1 MDQVTD
7 GLVTGWLSLLV
18 PLACICTVL
27 FAVPISIVGLTG
39 PTEIEVIVGFT
50 KNPRQLAAKAKVA
63 STAQAP
69 ISLDFLANMVLGLL
83 RPLVLG
89 LGRAFPSI
97 PKL

>member
-1 MDQVTD
+1 
-7 GLVTGWLSLLV
+7 
-18 PLACICTVL
+18 VL